1 MCLGLTTAKRHEPRG
16 TRTTYLRGTAGLRR
30 VQGPP
35 GVRRR
40 PSVKVGVNGRVIRGW
55 RRELAEVDV
64 GATMAASEDQSNSG
78 KGDDAEML
86 GEYPI
91 DVVLLAT
98 DLEATR
104 DFYRD
109 KIGLE
114 LLNENPNAVT
124 FKCGSN
130 QLAITKSTVGT
141 ADEQTQAAWRV
152 RDLDAE
158 LDALRG
164 RGVRIEDYDLPRH
177 YIRRSLSL

>member
-1 MCLGLTTAKRHEPRG
+1 
-16 TRTTYLRGTAGLRR
+16 
-30 VQGPP
+30 
-35 GVRRR
+35 
-40 PSVKVGVNGRVIRGW
+40 
-55 RRELAEVDV
+55 
-64 GATMAASEDQSNSG
+64 MAASEDQSNSG

-152 RDLDAE
+152 RELDAE
-158 LDALRG
+158 LAAWRR
-164 RGVRIEDYDLPRH
+164 RGVRFEDYDLPRH